1 MLMRPVRPW
10 YRACKRR
17 RCVAR
22 ATAAA
27 LHSRP
32 AWLHP
37 RLRSSH
43 RSKTHASCQM
53 SQSRLRRRCAG
64 GATAQAGSRA
74 ETGPTSSSL
83 PEVLGATT
91 VSHPGLSELLC
102 SCAMWRS
109 FGPRDV
115 TPEAIRPLIE
125 REAPGLVHALIDS
138 AERATAPSKL
148 GLLSRPVAGTRG
160 STLLVTLPGSPR
172 AAQQQLA
179 ALLPLLP
186 RAVALMS
193 GDA

>member
-1 MLMRPVRPW
+1 
-10 YRACKRR
+10 
-17 RCVAR
+17 
-22 ATAAA
+22 
-27 LHSRP
+27 
-32 AWLHP
+32 
-37 RLRSSH
+37 
-43 RSKTHASCQM
+43 
-53 SQSRLRRRCAG
+53 
-64 GATAQAGSRA
+64 
-74 ETGPTSSSL
+74 
-83 PEVLGATT
+83 
-91 VSHPGLSELLC
+91 
-102 SCAMWRS
+102 MWRS